1 MLRRPRGESV
11 FPKAAKAN
19 LQQGWY
25 IVGTSVRSVLGFE
38 NEEVVF
44 ERYRAI
50 REVERLYV

>member
-25 IVGTSVRSVLGFE
+25 IVSYVAAS
-38 NEEVVF
+38 
-44 ERYRAI
+44 YI
-50 REVERLYV
+50 RDVH